1 MTEEQGDALAVF
13 PALTYLRQAI
23 PWHPIAAL
31 IDWLRMEADQPLASF
46 QPKMVFMSE
55 DGEKFG
61 TWPGTYELCWGDGKY
76 MDNLFNALEKN
87 DDWLQTAT
95 PSEFLATSPAIG
107 RIYLPATS
115 YEEMGVWSLPP
126 DVAHQLT
133 EVRRRLEFEY
143 RPEVLRFLHGGLW
156 RNFMVKYDEI
166 NHMHKR
172 MLMVSQKVHAMRR
185 GRKRDQAL
193 DLLWASQG
201 NDPYWHG
208 VFGGIYLF
216 NFRAAN
222 YAYLLAAENA
232 ADAEDVPMTLLRL
245 DFDRDSREE
254 VIVIGRALK

>member
-1 MTEEQGDALAVF
+1 M
-13 PALTYLRQAI
+13 
-23 PWHPIAAL
+23 
-31 IDWLRMEADQPLASF
+31 
-46 QPKMVFMSE
+46 
-55 DGEKFG
+55 DG
-61 TWPGTYELCWGDGKY
+61 
-76 MDNLFNALEKN
+76 LFTALEKN
-87 DDWLQTAT
+87 AEWLMTAS

-107 RIYLPATS
+107 RIYLPASS
-115 YEEMGVWSLPP
+115 YEEMGEWSLPP
-126 DVAHQLT
+126 DVAHQLN

-143 RPEVLRFLHGGLW
+143 RPEVIRFLHGGLW

-216 NFRAAN
+216 NFRVADYTN
-222 YAYLLAAENA
+222 LIAAENA
-232 ADAEDVPMTLLRL
+232 AEGEETTLALGCG
-245 DFDRDSREE
+245 DFDPDNEE
-254 VIVIGRALK
+254 